1 MANNTIF
8 DDTFR
13 TMLEKMPELI
23 IPVIN
28 EIFGT
33 RYSMDTP
40 IGQLRNEHQTKNGE
54 RITDSYFTIGKKR
67 WSLQDKISA
76 FRSVIPS

>member
-1 MANNTIF
+1 MANNTTF
-8 DDTFR
+8 DNVFR

-33 RYSMDTP
+33 DYPLNVQME
-40 IGQLRNEHQTKNGE
+40 QLRNEHQTLNGE
-54 RITDSYFTIGKKR
+54 RITYSRKKN
-67 WSLQDKISA
+67 L
-76 FRSVIPS
+76 